1 VAFAGRSQGWN
12 KTLVRTGTLASL
24 AVTAHVAINLR
35 TALTPK
41 RPHEKFNERVS
52 VLIPA
57 RNEAHR
63 IGPTLKALLAQESVA
78 DLEIIIFDDA
88 STDGTAQFVNE
99 IAQGDPRVRVI
110 THSSEEPPDGWLGKP
125 WACQQLGEAA
135 TGDILMFLDADV
147 VLQPWAIAGAAS
159 LLRTS
164 GASLLSP
171 WPRQVAHSAAERVTQ
186 PMLNWAWLSLLPVW
200 LAMRSP
206 NPWWVAAN
214 GQFLVFDAAAYKA
227 IGGHSRVSDQVIE
240 DMTLM
245 FHAREQGFRA
255 SPAIGADIASCRM
268 YTSAHEV
275 YEGYTKSLWSISS
288 STAVAVGVGALA
300 AVVFVLP
307 PAAALTSRDPSTR
320 RWGALG
326 YASSTLGR
334 AAIAHRMGER
344 ALPDAFAHPLSVMT
358 FVGILGASGVR
369 HRRGTLRWKGRP
381 IDEERSKTTL
391 LRYTAEMRFR
401 NN

>member
-1 VAFAGRSQGWN
+1 MAFAGRSQGWN

-164 GASLLSP
+164 GASLPFTLAATGCPLRS
-171 WPRQVAHSAAERVTQ
+171 RACHSAHAQLGLVEFATRLVGDAQPQSLVGGCERTV
-186 PMLNWAWLSLLPVW
+186 
-200 LAMRSP
+200 
-206 NPWWVAAN
+206 
-214 GQFLVFDAAAYKA
+214 
-227 IGGHSRVSDQVIE
+227 SRV
-240 DMTLM
+240 
-245 FHAREQGFRA
+245 
-255 SPAIGADIASCRM
+255 
-268 YTSAHEV
+268 
-275 YEGYTKSLWSISS
+275 
-288 STAVAVGVGALA
+288 
-300 AVVFVLP
+300 
-307 PAAALTSRDPSTR
+307 
-320 RWGALG
+320 
-326 YASSTLGR
+326 
-334 AAIAHRMGER
+334 
-344 ALPDAFAHPLSVMT
+344 
-358 FVGILGASGVR
+358 
-369 HRRGTLRWKGRP
+369 
-381 IDEERSKTTL
+381 
-391 LRYTAEMRFR
+391 
-401 NN
+401 

>member
-1 VAFAGRSQGWN
+1 MGLTGRSQRWSR
-12 KTLVRTGTLASL
+12 TLVKTGALASL
-24 AVTAHVAINLR
+24 AVTAHIAVNLR
-35 TALTPK
+35 TALTPC
-41 RPHEKFNERVS
+41 RPQGMFTERVS

-63 IGPTLKALLAQESVA
+63 IGPTLRALLDQESIT
-78 DLEIIIFDDA
+78 DLEIIVFDDA
-88 STDGTAQFVNE
+88 STDGTAQLVKD
-99 IAQGDPRVRVI
+99 IAQDDPRVRVI
-110 THSSEEPPDGWLGKP
+110 THVATEPPEGWLGKP
-125 WACQQLGEAA
+125 WACQQLGEVA
-135 TGDILMFLDADV
+135 TGDILMFLDSDV
-147 VLQPWAIAGAAS
+147 VLEPWAIAGAAF
-159 LLRTS
+159 LLRSS
-164 GASLLSP
+164 GADLLSP
-171 WPRQVAHSAAERVTQ
+171 WPRQLATSAAERVTQ

-214 GQFLVFDAAAYKA
+214 GQFLVFDAAAYAA
-227 IGGHSRVSDQVIE
+227 IGGHTRVSDQVIE

-245 FHAREQGFRA
+245 FHARDQGFKA

-288 STAVAVGVGALA
+288 STVVAVGVGALA

-307 PAAALTSRDPSTR
+307 PAAALAARNPTTR

-326 YASSTLGR
+326 YASGTLGR

-344 ALPDAFAHPLSVMT
+344 AMPDAFAHPLSVMT
-358 FVGILGASGVR
+358 FVGILGASGMR

-381 IDEERSKTTL
+381 IDKDRTKTTL
-391 LRYTAEMRFR
+391 LRYTTEKRFR